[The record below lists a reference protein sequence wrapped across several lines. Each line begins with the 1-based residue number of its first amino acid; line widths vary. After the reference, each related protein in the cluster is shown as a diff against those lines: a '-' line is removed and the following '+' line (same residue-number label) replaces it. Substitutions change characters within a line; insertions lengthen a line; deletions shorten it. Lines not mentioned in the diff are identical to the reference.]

1 MNAQMTFKLNT
12 PLLNNQEVTVHK
24 IVQYYSGNNTVAH
37 MQYTNTQSNNT
48 LHNKT
53 IQNYIV
59 LWVKSELPRNSGVSF
74 SPFSGTKL

>member
-1 MNAQMTFKLNT
+1 MTFKLNT